1 MESIAQRAAV
11 VAACASL
18 GLIVL
23 GTASASAYTN
33 SYCGVLKSAYSWCGD
48 GSNHSYN
55 FNSATYA
62 GAGDVWV
69 CERLLIAD
77 STTPRESPWCGY
89 NSIDRSFASF
99 PQLTEAEIQHQT
111 GSQHTIYGYATA

>member
-1 MESIAQRAAV
+1 MESIAHRAAV
-11 VAACASL
+11 VAACACL
-18 GLIVL
+18 GLVAL

-33 SYCGVLKSAYSWCGD
+33 SYCGVLKTAYSWCGD

-55 FNSATYA
+55 YNSATYA
-62 GAGDVWV
+62 GAGDVWL

-77 STTPRESPWCGY
+77 STTQRATPSCAY
-89 NSIDRSFASF
+89 NAVDESFASF